1 MASESE
7 LLTQCLK
14 NPDQIMQRLVYADWL
29 EERGDQRAEFLRAQ
43 AAVRATE
50 PDHPHRLELEAKLS
64 VARRGVDRAWL
75 IKVEPERAHL
85 LRAHVQRCTCLTAH
99 HNVTMHEEPQD
110 TECVAWRKVVDA
122 VERAV
127 VEQPEEFA
135 PLRHLSAE
143 ERRWIVT
150 LPPSI
155 ARLKS
160 VKRLLLYGSDLVR
173 LPPELGEL
181 TSLREFVPYTSY
193 RLHWFPYELTRCKYE
208 KSTVSTRAL
217 YGNFKTRTMFPHLL
231 PLERSSVRR
240 PCSVCRR
247 PFDDVGEFRVWISLR
262 VATDVLPL
270 LVHACSTDCVAA
282 LPVPPDGYVPRP
294 HHGGLGLQQPSTW

>member
-1 MASESE
+1 
-7 LLTQCLK
+7 
-14 NPDQIMQRLVYADWL
+14 
-29 EERGDQRAEFLRAQ
+29 
-43 AAVRATE
+43 
-50 PDHPHRLELEAKLS
+50 
-64 VARRGVDRAWL
+64 VARRGVDRLWL
-75 IKVEPERAHL
+75 LKVEPERAHL
-85 LRAHVQRCTCLTAH
+85 LRSQVLRCTCLTAH
-99 HNVTMHEEPQD
+99 RNVVLHEEPQD
-110 TECVAWRKVVDA
+110 TECVAWRKVLDA

-127 VEQPEEFA
+127 IEQPEEFA
-135 PLRHLSAE
+135 PLRTLTAE

-160 VKRLLLYGSDLVR
+160 VRRLLLYGSDLLR
-173 LPPELGEL
+173 LPPEIGEL

-217 YGNFKTRTMFPHLL
+217 YGNAKTRTMFPHLL
-231 PLERSSVRR
+231 PLERPAVRR

-247 PFDDVGEFRVWISLR
+247 PFDDAGDFRLWTSLR
-262 VATDVLPL
+262 LGTDVLPL

-282 LPVPPDGYVPRP
+282 LPVPPDGYMPRA
-294 HHGGLGLQQPSTW
+294 HHGGLGLQPPPAG